1 MHVIIYDFGTSSL
14 KTCLFMIDTQI
25 HLVASSTAGYGLYT
39 SDDGGAEQDENEWW
53 EALCSTTR
61 ELFQKS
67 DVKPEEISGMAAC
80 TQFQGSIFVDEH
92 GNALRHP
99 MSYLDQR
106 GIKEYKEGMC
116 DGIIK
121 VSGCNLFKLVRNLRR
136 KSDSLLINF

>member
-61 ELFQKS
+61 
-67 DVKPEEISGMAAC
+67 
-80 TQFQGSIFVDEH
+80 
-92 GNALRHP
+92 
-99 MSYLDQR
+99 
-106 GIKEYKEGMC
+106 
-116 DGIIK
+116 
-121 VSGCNLFKLVRNLRR
+121 
-136 KSDSLLINF
+136 